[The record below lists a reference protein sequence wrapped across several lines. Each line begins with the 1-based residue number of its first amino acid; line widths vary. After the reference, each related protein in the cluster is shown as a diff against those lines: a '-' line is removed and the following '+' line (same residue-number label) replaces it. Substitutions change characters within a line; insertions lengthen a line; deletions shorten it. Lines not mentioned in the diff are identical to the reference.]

1 MNNYI
6 IKKNISDSI
15 YIAKFIAIVLV
26 IFVHVYNFP
35 PDAINS
41 CFAANIEYII
51 SRIIAASA
59 VPLFFLFSSIL
70 LYRNN
75 FNWFANIKKK
85 IYNLLIPY
93 LILITFAIVFSFIIQ
108 DFFNLKGLF
117 NNNSI
122 VSNWNFYDWLDAY
135 IGYRTNLPLVR
146 PFWYLRN
153 LLFLN
158 IIAPLFPN
166 FLKNRPNYKIL
177 ILFIVYLIFAKV
189 EQGDIFSQA
198 LVSIFYWILG
208 CYIVRQNIDINKLR
222 VLTKQ
227 IWILIYLIFIAID
240 FYTIHLSVN
249 PLIRCFNS
257 ILGVYLLF
265 VHISNINTESLKNK
279 LISLS
284 AYTVPIYL
292 FHELSLTYIKKIC
305 KIFMPTTSISLI
317 IEYFLL
323 AFLIIIYCQIISKIL
338 YKLSPKLYNILT
350 GNRKFKTLT

>member
-1 MNNYI
+1 MNNFI
-6 IKKNISDSI
+6 IKKNISESI

-26 IFVHVYNFP
+26 VFVHTYNFLP
-35 PDAINS
+35 ETMNS
-41 CFAANIEYII
+41 CLAANIEYII

-75 FNWFANIKKK
+75 FNWFKNIKKK
-85 IYNLLIPY
+85 IYTLLIPY
-93 LILITFAIVFSFIIQ
+93 LILSTFAIVFSFMIQ
-108 DFFNLKGLF
+108 DFLNLKYLF
-117 NNNSI
+117 NDNI
-122 VSNWNFYDWLDAY
+122 VSNWNFYDWLNAY

-153 LLFLN
+153 LLVLN
-158 IIAPLFPN
+158 IIAPLFQF
-166 FLKNRPNYKIL
+166 FLKNKSNYKIS

-198 LVSIFYWILG
+198 LVSIFYWSLG
-208 CYIVRQNIDINKLR
+208 CYIVKQNIDINKLR
-222 VLTKQ
+222 VFTKQ
-227 IWILIYLIFIAID
+227 IWILIYIVFIAID
-240 FYTIHLSVN
+240 FYTIHLSIN

-257 ILGVYLLF
+257 ILGVYLIF
-265 VHISNINTESLKNK
+265 VHISNINTKSLKDK

-305 KIFMPTTSISLI
+305 KIFIPTTSLFLI

-323 AFLIIIYCQIISKIL
+323 AVLIIIYCIIISKIL
-338 YKLSPKLYNILT
+338 YKLFPTLYIILT
-350 GNRKFKTLT
+350 GNRMLKTKN